1 METKYMT
8 MIKFPAMIAA
18 SALVLV
24 TACADQ
30 GGPNDNFQ
38 ARNGAAIGA
47 GLGVLAGVI
56 SGDTAAERRRNAARG
71 AIFGGI
77 VGGGIGNALDRQE
90 EELRAQMGGNVGIT
104 NNGQN
109 LVVTLPQDILFA
121 TNSTSVSG
129 ASQSDLS
136 TLATSINRYP
146 DTTVN
151 VVGHTDN
158 VGGASFNFDL
168 SQRRAQ
174 SVTSVLIN
182 AGVSPARIQ
191 SIGRGEDA
199 PVATNQTSAGRQKNR
214 RVEIIITPN

>member
-1 METKYMT
+1 MT
-8 MIKFPAMIAA
+8 MIKFPAMIATG
-18 SALVLV
+18 ALVLV

-71 AIFGGI
+71 AVFGGLI
-77 VGGGIGNALDRQE
+77 GGGIGNALDRQE
-90 EELRAQMGGNVGIT
+90 EELRAQMGGNIGIV

-121 TNSTSVSG
+121 TNSTTVSG

-151 VVGHTDN
+151 AVGHTDN

-182 AGVSPARIQ
+182 AGVSPARIR

-199 PVATNQTSAGRQKNR
+199 PLATNQTSEGRQQNR